1 MSADLVISLLVALA
15 VFVVMASDRIAAHR
29 VALAGAAVLLLTGS
43 LQADGLAEVLGSPG
57 LVTITALLLV
67 SASLIHTGLID
78 RLVRALRQKAGD
90 RPRRAW
96 AQLYAV
102 VLLGS
107 GVVANTPTVVLAVP
121 AVLALARQGRVA
133 TQRVLLPVVFLA
145 SLGGCLSLIGSSV
158 NLIASQS
165 LVRAGLPGFSLFEFS
180 LLGLVCAAA
189 GVAFLALFGSRL
201 LPAGTP
207 PSPQLYEPERAL
219 VGEFVVGAF
228 DPGINA
234 PLSEWLGAHP
244 GTSVLDCRRAS
255 SEAESDPAQALRA
268 SLLADL
274 RLRAGDRLVVE
285 APAHWWLAQARLTG
299 AEAGGVARGYRE
311 LLAVEVWLPPQSRWL
326 GLRLEELRLDRI
338 FGIQVLGLSG
348 SHGRVHAPLRHRL
361 QIGDRLLLRG
371 AREELERLL
380 ASEVALGP
388 LQVERASRA
397 HGRQWVAWSALAVI
411 LMPALGWLELTQASV
426 LAALLVVLGG
436 AVAPSDP
443 LNRPSLRTLGLVFGM
458 LCIGE
463 SLVGSG
469 AADLLAEGLR
479 EAAGDVPDWLM
490 LGLVLIAATLATE
503 ILTNGAAVA
512 LLAPVTISLCLGLGL
527 DPRPFVVAV
536 LFGASASFASP
547 MAYQTNSFVQQ
558 IGGYRFRD
566 FLRLGLPLKVLVC
579 ALSWALIP
587 LLWPMQGV

>member
-1 MSADLVISLLVALA
+1 MNPGTVVSLLVAVA
-15 VFVVMASDRIAAHR
+15 VFLAMASDRIAAHR
-29 VALAGAAVLLLTGS
+29 AALAGAALLLLTGT
-43 LQADGLAEVLGSPG
+43 LDAQGLAEVLGSPG
-57 LVTITALLLV
+57 LVTITGLLLV
-67 SASLIHTGLID
+67 SAALVHTGLID
-78 RLVRALRQKAGD
+78 RLVRVLRRSAGAH
-90 RPRRAW
+90 PRRAW
-96 AQLYAV
+96 AQLFAL

-107 GVVANTPTVVLAVP
+107 ALIANTPMVVLAVP
-121 AVLALARQGRVA
+121 AVLALARSSKVA
-133 TQRVLLPVVFLA
+133 AQRVLLPVVFLA

-158 NLIASQS
+158 NLIAAQS

-180 LLGLVCAAA
+180 VLGLVCAAA
-189 GVAFLALFGSRL
+189 GAAFVVLFGPRL
-201 LPAGTP
+201 LPAGAP

-228 DPGINA
+228 DAGIDA
-234 PLSEWLGAHP
+234 PLSDWLAAHP
-244 GTSVLDCRRAS
+244 GVSVLDCRRAQG
-255 SEAESDPAQALRA
+255 ERDPAQALRT

-274 RLRAGDRLVVE
+274 RLKAGDRLVLE
-285 APAHWWLAQARLTG
+285 APAQWWLA
-299 AEAGGVARGYRE
+299 EAGRAAHTARVERE
-311 LLAVEVWLPPQSRWL
+311 TLAVEVWLPPQSRWL
-326 GLRLEELRLDRI
+326 GLHLEALRLDRI
-338 FGIQVLGLSG
+338 FGIEVLGISG
-348 SHGRVHAPLRHRL
+348 ALGRVHSPLRHRL

-371 AREELERLL
+371 DREELERLL

-397 HGRQWVAWSALAVI
+397 HGRQWVAWLALGVI
-411 LMPALGWLELTQASV
+411 LLPAIGMLELTQASV
-426 LAALLVVLGG
+426 LAALVVVLGA
-436 AVAPSDP
+436 AVAPNDP

-479 EAAGDVPDWLM
+479 GTAGDVPDWLL
-490 LGLVLIAATLATE
+490 LGLVLLAATLATE

-547 MAYQTNSFVQQ
+547 LAYQTNSFVQQ

-566 FLRLGLPLKVLVC
+566 FLRLGLPLKLLVC
-579 ALSWALIP
+579 ALCWLLIP
-587 LLWPMQGV
+587 LLWPLRAGD